1 MSKQRVHP
9 FEERLRR
16 VEQALKPKVTP
27 NGREEENRFDEL
39 EFKLKLLDIQ
49 MEGIGDLYSQ
59 LEELREEVEDL
70 QGQLADA
77 ESRIDDLESADWP

>member
-1 MSKQRVHP
+1 MSKQREHP

-16 VEQALKPKVTP
+16 VEEALKPKATP
-27 NGREEENRFDEL
+27 KGREGENRFDEL

-49 MEGIGDLYSQ
+49 VEGIGDLYSQ

-77 ESRIDDLESADWP
+77 ESRIDDLESEAWS